1 MTLSKPIVI
10 AVTEPER
17 AKVRNV
23 QLLLRIERT
32 GIMDTTTK
40 MHIRGA
46 QALFKI
52 PVTGILDK
60 LTYDK
65 IMTLG
70 WADED

>member
-1 MTLSKPIVI
+1 MTLSKPIIV
-10 AVTEPER
+10 AVTEKEK

-23 QLLLRIERT
+23 QLILRLEQT
-32 GIMDTTTK
+32 GSMDTATK

-46 QALFKI
+46 QALLKI
-52 PVTGILDK
+52 PVTGVLDT

-70 WADED
+70 WGNED